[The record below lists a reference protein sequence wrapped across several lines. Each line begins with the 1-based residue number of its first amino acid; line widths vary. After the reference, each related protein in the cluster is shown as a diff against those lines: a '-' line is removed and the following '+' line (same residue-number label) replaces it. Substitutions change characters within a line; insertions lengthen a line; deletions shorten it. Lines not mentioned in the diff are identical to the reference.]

1 MAKAKGKGPRS
12 GRGPR
17 RPTDG
22 KKPPGKRPPGNRPP
36 RKKTPRPQGAPS
48 DQLEGKNVVIAAL
61 QASDRVRL
69 IHVDS
74 RSKPS
79 PKLQMIFELA
89 AERGARVESVARGAL
104 DAVSEAGVHN
114 GVIAWA
120 EPLARPTLKQVLD
133 ALDTAEPLFLLL
145 DEVQYEQNLGAILR
159 SAAWAGVN
167 ALIVP
172 TRRGA
177 DLSAVVQRVAMGGA
191 EEVPVVREGLMSSL
205 ATLRRAGVRIV
216 GAEADGETAWCD
228 ADLTGPL
235 AIVMGGEDH
244 GVGQG
249 PRSRCDSMVKIPGR
263 AGSVVT
269 SLNVS
274 VTAGLLLAERLRQ
287 TRPWDQ

>member
-1 MAKAKGKGPRS
+1 MSERL
-12 GRGPR
+12 
-17 RPTDG
+17 
-22 KKPPGKRPPGNRPP
+22 
-36 RKKTPRPQGAPS
+36 
-48 DQLEGKNVVIAAL
+48 DQLEGRNVVMAAL
-61 QASDRVRL
+61 RAGDRVREVL
-69 IHVDS
+69 VDE
-74 RSKPS
+74 RAKPDHKMRRLQ
-79 PKLQMIFELA
+79 KLTR
-89 AERGARVESVARGAL
+89 ERGAVWRLVPRREL
-104 DAVSEAGVHN
+104 DRMTHSGVHN
-114 GVIAWA
+114 GVVGLAD
-120 EPLARPTLKQVLD
+120 PLPQWSMKA
-133 ALDTAEPLFLLL
+133 ALDDADERGIEPFFLLL